1 MDIYTCAFNLKLPS
15 KARKKKNVG
24 DRHAEGRRLPEAT
37 KTQEIQRLAEDT
49 GRSAPN
55 PKVGD

>member
-1 MDIYTCAFNLKLPS
+1 MLPS